1 MGSWSPSKYKTTNWS
16 SYNDSLKRRGSLS
29 IWFDPEIVWVPPPN
43 GRRGR
48 QQRFSDAAIQA
59 CLTSKV
65 LFGLPLRQTTGFV
78 QSLRQ
83 LSGLDWTVPDFSTLC
98 RRQRTLNVSLLYR
111 GGTGPLNLLIDSTGI
126 KAKGEGEWNA
136 RKHGGSKRRIWR
148 KIHIGIDEETLQ
160 IRAVEV
166 TGSNIGDA
174 PMLPELLN
182 QIPPDQDIASVTADG
197 AYDTRKCHEAI
208 AGRDAHAVIPPR
220 KNAKPWKPTSAGAI
234 ARNDAVSAQ
243 RYLGR
248 TLWRRRSGYHR
259 RSRVETKMHCMKLLG
274 QSLMA
279 RDFDRQV
286 TEIHVRIAVLNRYT
300 ALGIL
305 VTEPVS

>member
-1 MGSWSPSKYKTTNWS
+1 MSSWSPTRYKTTNWS

-29 IWFDPEIVWVPPPN
+29 IWFDPEMVWVPPPS
-43 GRRGR
+43 GKRGR
-48 QQRFSDAAIQA
+48 QQNFSDAAIQA
-59 CLTSKV
+59 CLTLKV

-78 QSLRQ
+78 QSLLQ
-83 LSGLDWTVPDFSTLC
+83 LTGLDWAVPDFSTLC
-98 RRQRTLNVSLLYR
+98 RRQRTLKLSLPYR

-126 KAKGEGEWNA
+126 KAEGEGKWNA
-136 RKHGGSKRRIWR
+136 HKHGGSKRRIWR
-148 KIHIGIDEETLQ
+148 KIHIGIDEETLEV
-160 IRAVEV
+160 RAVEV

-174 PMLPELLN
+174 PVLPDLLN
-182 QIPPDQDIASVTADG
+182 QIPPSQDIGSVTADG

-208 AGRDAHAVIPPR
+208 ADRNAHAVIPPR

-248 TLWRRRSGYHR
+248 TVWRRWSGYHR
-259 RSRVETKMHCMKLLG
+259 RSRVETKMHCLKLMG

-286 TEIHVRIAVLNRYT
+286 AEIQIRIAVLNRYT
-300 ALGIL
+300 ALGIP
-305 VTEPVS
+305 VTETVA

>member
-1 MGSWSPSKYKTTNWS
+1 MSSWSPTRYKTTNWS

-29 IWFDPEIVWVPPPN
+29 IWFDPEMVWVPPPS
-43 GRRGR
+43 GKRGR
-48 QQRFSDAAIQA
+48 QQNFSDAAIQA
-59 CLTSKV
+59 CLTLKV

-78 QSLRQ
+78 QSLLQ
-83 LSGLDWTVPDFSTLC
+83 LIGLDWAVPDFSTLC
-98 RRQRTLNVSLLYR
+98 RRQRTLNVSLPYR

-126 KAKGEGEWNA
+126 KAEGEGEWNA

-148 KIHIGIDEETLQ
+148 KIHIGIDEETLEV
-160 IRAVEV
+160 RAVEV

-174 PMLPELLN
+174 PVLPDLLN
-182 QIPPDQDIASVTADG
+182 QIPSSQDIGSVTADG

-208 AGRDAHAVIPPR
+208 AARNAHAVIPPR
-220 KNAKPWKPTSAGAI
+220 KNAKPWKPTSAGAT
-234 ARNDAVSAQ
+234 ARNNAVSAQ

-248 TLWRRRSGYHR
+248 TVWRRWSGYHR
-259 RSRVETKMHCMKLLG
+259 RSRVETKMHCLKLMG

-286 TEIHVRIAVLNRYT
+286 AEIQIRIAVLNRYT
-300 ALGIL
+300 ALGIPI
-305 VTEPVS
+305 TETVA